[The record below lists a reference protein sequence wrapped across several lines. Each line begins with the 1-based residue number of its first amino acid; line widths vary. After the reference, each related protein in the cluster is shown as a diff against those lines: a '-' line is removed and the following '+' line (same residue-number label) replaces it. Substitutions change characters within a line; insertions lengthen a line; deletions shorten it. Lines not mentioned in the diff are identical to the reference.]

1 MTKKTNGLLLRFG
14 INSFWQNKN
23 INTKTF
29 LKIFQLENLITLEL
43 KKKNINIFKWKYS
56 DNTITIFI
64 YYSSFFSNTIN
75 DEIITKYKVKPNLKK
90 IIQKF
95 GISKKQLILTYK
107 TLSLTKLNLPKD
119 IKIQFYIHKLKQLK
133 LKRLLMIIVLSTL
146 RQNNFARYV
155 NIEKTIYTY
164 LQNKSKSTVNTIY
177 KLNINQVQPR
187 SNLQKKFDGF
197 IKYKT
202 LAVYLENKILKTLN
216 MFYKINFI
224 NILLK
229 TPKDICIKKP
239 RFDNLHAFYITLLAT
254 TYTNSSFLAN
264 FLALKLRSSKNHRKI
279 LSKFIWV
286 LEDSFYSNYIKLV
299 GVQIRVSGKLGG
311 KMRKSKYHYK
321 LGKVQLQ
328 TIQQN
333 LNYSYVPSYTK
344 FGVLSV
350 KIWLLN
356 ANNNL

>member
-14 INSFWQNKN
+14 INNFWQNKN

-56 DNTITIFI
+56 NNIITIFM
-64 YYSSFFSNTIN
+64 YYTTFFSNTVN
-75 DEIITKYKVKPNLKK
+75 DEIITKYKSKPNLKK

-95 GISKKQLILTYK
+95 GISKKQLVLTYK
-107 TLSLTKLNLPKD
+107 ALSFTKLNLPKD
-119 IKIQFYIHKLKQLK
+119 IKVQFYIYKLKQLK
-133 LKRLLMIIVLSTL
+133 LKRLLLLITICML
-146 RQNNFARYV
+146 RQNKLANYV

-164 LQNKSKSTVNTIY
+164 LYKKSKLAVNPIY
-177 KLNINQVQPR
+177 KFNSHR
-187 SNLQKKFDGF
+187 SKYQIELRKKFNGF

-202 LAVYLENKILKTLN
+202 LSIYLENKVLKTLN
-216 MFYKINFI
+216 AFYKINFI
-224 NILLK
+224 NILSK
-229 TPKDICIKKP
+229 TPKGICIKKP

-254 TYTNSSFLAN
+254 TYTNSLFLAN
-264 FLALKLRSSKNHRKI
+264 FLALRLRSSKNHRKI
-279 LSKFIWV
+279 LSKFIEV
-286 LEDSFYSNYIKLV
+286 LESSFYSNYIKLV